1 MGRSFRRV
9 FDGVVQAG
17 VDAGHVV
24 VGSMTRVVAVV
35 IGLAPQPA
43 GGGVERRFEAGKQGG
58 DLRRLKHGRLDQKRR
73 PLARDQCR
81 VRLDE
86 PLDLTAIGAAASRD
100 TCAFDGTSAPPGALA
115 GERRRHG
122 RGILRALGFLP
133 HGSGL
138 RQPPTSGSEAV
149 RGKLP

>member
-9 FDGVVQAG
+9 FDGVVRAG
-17 VDAGHVV
+17 VDAGCV
-24 VGSMTRVVAVV
+24 VGTMTRVVFV
-35 IGLAPQPA
+35 IGLAPKPA

-58 DLRRLKHGRLDQKRR
+58 DLRRVEHGRFDQQRR
-73 PLARDQCR
+73 PLARDQRR

-86 PLDLTAIGAAASRD
+86 PLDLTAIETAPSRD
-100 TCAFDGTSAPPGALA
+100 TCALDGTSAPPGGLA

-122 RGILRALGFLP
+122 RGILRASGFLP

-138 RQPPTSGSEAV
+138 RQPSTSGSAAV